1 MVKHNQSVTVD
12 GKEFTIAVEAK
23 KKTVEEVFHRRLS
36 TTIGILHLICAF
48 LAISTGVNQ
57 YFVIRERY
65 VFVDL
70 GLFGTGIWTGI
81 IFLAAGILN
90 LKAGCRPHKCNVTAA
105 MVLGILSTIAA
116 VLLLTMAAFE
126 LVIVKEYE
134 NSQTLYDGYGYAP
147 NCRECFRIKL
157 ITSVQI
163 FVAIAEFVVGIVA
176 AILSCKATCCK
187 PESDVETQDIDM
199 PDFLVKA
206 STSMRSPKN
215 IATAPAA
222 ANSLPDYWS
231 TLPKPNSS
239 YGKY

>member
-116 VLLLTMAAFE
+116 VLLLVMAAIE
-126 LVIVKEYE
+126 LGGVEDYEYVKR
-134 NSQTLYDGYGYAP
+134 QTRYGYAP
-147 NCRECFRIKL
+147 NCRECVRIKL

-163 FVAIAEFVVGIVA
+163 LVAIVEFVVGIDA